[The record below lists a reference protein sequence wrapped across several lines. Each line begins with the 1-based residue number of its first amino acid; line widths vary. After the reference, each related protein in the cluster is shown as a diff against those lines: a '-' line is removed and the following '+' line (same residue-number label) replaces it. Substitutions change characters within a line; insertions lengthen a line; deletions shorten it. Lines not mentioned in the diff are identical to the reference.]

1 MFKRNSYFHPKNLIC
16 FVFQEKITLLKH
28 LLNII
33 LPESPH
39 LNSFYIYSVCL
50 LWNIQILTKSFF
62 YQIWFPSN
70 LQNKTF
76 LCMYICFSVPWGGC
90 GSEGFS
96 YVTSTF
102 LRVPSFLVVLYFSES
117 SDIVSQ
123 VYIII
128 NHLNCFLLLHF
139 LWNLVSIS
147 I

>member
-1 MFKRNSYFHPKNLIC
+1 MFLVSRQDNAVKTFIKHYTPWISTFEFFLYLFCLSPMKYSNTYQKFFLSNLISFKFAEQNF
-16 FVFQEKITLLKH
+16 FVYVLH
-28 LLNII
+28 
-33 LPESPH
+33 
-39 LNSFYIYSVCL
+39 
-50 LWNIQILTKSFF
+50 
-62 YQIWFPSN
+62 
-70 LQNKTF
+70 
-76 LCMYICFSVPWGGC
+76 MYICLLVHSQSLRAGC

>member
-1 MFKRNSYFHPKNLIC
+1 MFLVSRQDNAVKTFIKHYTPWISTFEFFLYL
-16 FVFQEKITLLKH
+16 VFCL
-28 LLNII
+28 
-33 LPESPH
+33 SPMK
-39 LNSFYIYSVCL
+39 YS
-50 LWNIQILTKSFF
+50 NTYQKFFF

-90 GSEGFS
+90 GSEGFC